1 MREDFFSPRLDVLPP
16 AQKAIWRELSV
27 TPAQFTLYGGT
38 AIALRLGHRFSVDF
52 DFFSLVPFIPDRLA
66 GSIPYLSGGTVL
78 QSEANTLTMSVDRD
92 GPVKLAFYG
101 GLNMG
106 QVAISEW
113 AEGPGIAVAS
123 LLDLGG
129 TKVAVVTQ
137 RAEVKDYL
145 DIHALITEAKMP
157 LAEMLSAAAIIYGE
171 QFNPLISLKAIT
183 YHQDHSLAE
192 LPLSMRS
199 DLVKAAKQVKVDK
212 LPILSGVRAKTNR
225 P

>member
-1 MREDFFSPRLDVLPP
+1 
-16 AQKAIWRELSV
+16 
-27 TPAQFTLYGGT
+27 
-38 AIALRLGHRFSVDF
+38 
-52 DFFSLVPFIPDRLA
+52 
-66 GSIPYLSGGTVL
+66 
-78 QSEANTLTMSVDRD
+78 MSVDRE

-106 QVAISEW
+106 QVAISEQ

-145 DIHALITEAKMP
+145 DIHALITRAKMP
-157 LAEMLSAAAIIYGE
+157 IAEMLAAASVIYGE

-183 YHQDHSLAE
+183 YHEDHSLAE
-192 LPLSMRS
+192 LPLSMRN
-199 DLVKAAKQVKVDK
+199 DLVNAAKQVKVDK
-212 LPILSGVRAKTNR
+212 LPVLSGVRTKMNV